1 MVNTEQIKKS
11 DKHNDPNNPN
21 IIHDKFWFDEPEI
34 LYKNERLL
42 EFLPKKDM
50 SDDEKLNSLTRMLL
64 YIGIFLSLLY
74 SNIIYMYIALFG
86 FILTFLL
93 KKLVDIEEKFTDNE
107 VTFTKSTADNP
118 FMNVLLTDYVDNPNR
133 PSAGNIDDNKVKEE
147 VRKNFNFG
155 LYKDV
160 DDVWDRNNSQRQYYS
175 MPNTEIP
182 NDVENTAHCK
192 DGNLNS
198 CLKYETPLAHG
209 QII

>member
-182 NDVENTAHCK
+182 NDVENYRQWLFGNTAHCK

-198 CLKYETPLAHG
+198 
-209 QII
+209 